1 MKKILVRTSTVPST
15 LAVFCYEQIQRLSNE
30 FDLHIITS
38 SGDGLEKLLSLP
50 NVTCHVV
57 EMKRRISPIHDAKS
71 LWQMYKLLKKI
82 KPDIVHSVTPKAGLI
97 SMLAAKAAGVKRRI
111 HTFTGLV
118 WPTSKGIT
126 RLILKSADKILCS
139 AATDIIPES
148 FSVKKTMEDGM
159 ITNKELHILGNG
171 SLPGIDLSHFS
182 TSNTKI
188 ADLSI
193 KLKEFVYVYIG
204 RLVSDKGVN
213 ELVSAFVELDK
224 KYNDI
229 SLLLVG
235 PREENIDALDKDTV
249 RHISECKD
257 IIEVGSVSDVR
268 PYLKAANILVLP
280 SYREGLPNAVIEAG
294 AMCLPCIVSDIPGC
308 TEIIED
314 GKNGFVVPVKDISA
328 LKNVMEISREN
339 PSLCMTLGVAARHNI
354 EIKYDKELVFK
365 ELLNYYTL

>member
-15 LAVFCYEQIQRLSNE
+15 LAVFCFEQIQRLSTE

-57 EMKRRISPIHDAKS
+57 EMNRRISPTRDAKS

-118 WPTSKGIT
+118 WPTSKGIS
-126 RLILKSADKILCS
+126 RFILKSADKILCS

-148 FSVKKTMEDGM
+148 FSVKKSMEDCS
-159 ITNKELHILGNG
+159 ITSKELRILGNG
-171 SLPGIDLSHFS
+171 SLRGVDLTHFS
-182 TSNTKI
+182 INNHKI
-188 ADLSI
+188 NDINI

-224 KYNDI
+224 KYDDI

-249 RHISECKD
+249 RGISECRD

-268 PYLKAANILVLP
+268 PYLKAANVLVLP

-294 AMCLPCIVSDIPGC
+294 AMGLPCIVSDIPGC

-314 GKNGFVVPVKDISA
+314 GKNGVVVPVKDISA
-328 LKNVMEISREN
+328 LKNVMENTREN
-339 PSLCMTLGVAARHNI
+339 PSLCKTLGIAARHNI
-354 EIKYDKELVFK
+354 EIKYDKELVFN
-365 ELLNYYTL
+365 ELLNYYIL